1 MSTEFE
7 ALDRTLVRWIEKQQM
22 FFVATAPLDG
32 NGLINCSPKGGDSFR
47 VLGDRTVA
55 YLDYTGSGIETVA
68 HVRENGRIVIMF
80 CAFEGPPKIL
90 RLQGKGRVL
99 EPGDT
104 EFDRLLSSF
113 PPNPGSRAVIVVD
126 VERIADSCGY
136 SVPRYEFKAARD
148 GLDRWA
154 TQQGPMGLS
163 EYWQQKNCRSLDGL
177 PGLDVSQKS
186 EN

>member
-1 MSTEFE
+1 MSKEFD
-7 ALDRTLVRWIEKQQM
+7 ALDSTLTRWIEKQKM

-32 NGLINCSPKGGDSFR
+32 DGLVNCSPKGGDSFR
-47 VLGDRTVA
+47 VLGEREVA

-90 RLQGKGRVL
+90 RLQGRGRVL

-104 EFDRLLSSF
+104 QFARLLPKF
-113 PPNPGSRAVIVVD
+113 PPNPGSRAIIVVH

-136 SVPRYEFKAARD
+136 SVPHYEFKSARD
-148 GLDRWA
+148 GLDKWA
-154 TQQGPMGLS
+154 TKQGPQGLS
-163 EYWQQKNCRSLDGL
+163 EYWAQKNRSSLDGL
-177 PGLDVSQKS
+177 PGLTASDSS
-186 EN
+186 ED